1 MLGKFPSTYIIESR
15 FLNYSIID
23 NLADRVG
30 QRDSIPNCIFSILLS
45 IGISNRDFFP
55 RQRKFP
61 VNIRRRFN
69 SFRHGSRVRM
79 FEWPQLMPVNQ
90 KRHVVAAINKS
101 VPPLV
106 CIFTGDYFKA
116 PRAQIHATDEEVVD
130 ALTEWRMQLIPGPR
144 DCDTDYYWYS
154 VIIQLVVG
162 DLQSELWTQSSIFI
176 SNTSKIFQTRSFC
189 GFESKKYWLLVI
201 DYTLQTSIDY
211 WQLTNLFIIY
221 AYRIFVDK
229 KRLKEIWIIFKYI
242 RLLRDNTFQVREIH
256 LKKWM

>member
-162 DLQSELWTQSSIFI
+162 DLQSELWTKSSIFI
-176 SNTSKIFQTRSFC
+176 SNTSKIFQTRSSNVFVALKVKSI
-189 GFESKKYWLLVI
+189 GYWLLIIRYKRRSII
-201 DYTLQTSIDY
+201 DNWQICLSYMHIVYSSIKND
-211 WQLTNLFIIY
+211 
-221 AYRIFVDK
+221 
-229 KRLKEIWIIFKYI
+229 
-242 RLLRDNTFQVREIH
+242 
-256 LKKWM
+256 

>member
-176 SNTSKIFQTRSFC
+176 SNTSKIFQTRSSNVFVALKVKSI
-189 GFESKKYWLLVI
+189 GYWLLIIRYKRRSII
-201 DYTLQTSIDY
+201 DNWQICLSYMHIVYSSIKND
-211 WQLTNLFIIY
+211 
-221 AYRIFVDK
+221 
-229 KRLKEIWIIFKYI
+229 
-242 RLLRDNTFQVREIH
+242 
-256 LKKWM
+256 

>member
-1 MLGKFPSTYIIESR
+1 MFANQNFHILSNQAI
-15 FLNYSIID
+15 LNYSID
-23 NLADRVG
+23 NLMTRRNVG
-30 QRDSIPNCIFSILLS
+30 QRFDPELHLLDSSPSEF
-45 IGISNRDFFP
+45 RDFFP

-130 ALTEWRMQLIPGPR
+130 ALTE
-144 DCDTDYYWYS
+144 
-154 VIIQLVVG
+154 
-162 DLQSELWTQSSIFI
+162 
-176 SNTSKIFQTRSFC
+176 
-189 GFESKKYWLLVI
+189 
-201 DYTLQTSIDY
+201 
-211 WQLTNLFIIY
+211 
-221 AYRIFVDK
+221 
-229 KRLKEIWIIFKYI
+229 
-242 RLLRDNTFQVREIH
+242 
-256 LKKWM
+256 

>member
-1 MLGKFPSTYIIESR
+1 MKENIFFSILLGKFPYISESR

-176 SNTSKIFQTRSFC
+176 SNTSKIFQTRSSNVFVALKVKSI
-189 GFESKKYWLLVI
+189 GYWLYVTNVDRLLTI
-201 DYTLQTSIDY
+201 DKSVYHICIS
-211 WQLTNLFIIY
+211 
-221 AYRIFVDK
+221 
-229 KRLKEIWIIFKYI
+229 YI
-242 RLLRDNTFQVREIH
+242 RR
-256 LKKWM
+256 

>member
-1 MLGKFPSTYIIESR
+1 
-15 FLNYSIID
+15 
-23 NLADRVG
+23 
-30 QRDSIPNCIFSILLS
+30 
-45 IGISNRDFFP
+45 
-55 RQRKFP
+55 
-61 VNIRRRFN
+61 
-69 SFRHGSRVRM
+69 M

-176 SNTSKIFQTRSFC
+176 SNTSKIFQTRSSNVFVALKVKSI
-189 GFESKKYWLLVI
+189 GYWLLIIRYKRRSII
-201 DYTLQTSIDY
+201 DNWQICLSYMHIVYSSIKND
-211 WQLTNLFIIY
+211 
-221 AYRIFVDK
+221 
-229 KRLKEIWIIFKYI
+229 
-242 RLLRDNTFQVREIH
+242 
-256 LKKWM
+256 